1 MNISMK
7 PGRSNRG
14 FTILEILVVV
24 AVISIIASTILL
36 NTNLSRPD
44 NELKKHANTLGKT
57 LQLLMQEAIIGD
69 RNYALSLMPGA
80 YQVLE
85 YDGNEWSLTTDPFFL
100 SLHGEHEFHD
110 ELVIDQNIIRI
121 EKSEKPQP
129 HILILASGEMSI
141 FEWNIE
147 DRENNFRVRINSS
160 LLGKITI
167 EGPAETLL

>member
-1 MNISMK
+1 MGTAMK
-7 PGRSNRG
+7 PEGCSRG

-44 NELKKHANTLGKT
+44 NELKKHASTLGKT

-69 RNYALSLMPGA
+69 RNFALSIMPGG
-80 YQVLE
+80 YQILE
-85 YDGNEWSLTTDPFFL
+85 FDGNDWSLSTDPFFL
-100 SLHGEHEFHD
+100 SLHREHEYHD
-110 ELVIDQNIIRI
+110 ELVMDQNIISI
-121 EKSEKPQP
+121 EKTEKPQP
-129 HILILASGEMSI
+129 HILILASGEMSV

-147 DRENNFRVRINSS
+147 DRKNNFRVRINSS

-167 EGPAETLL
+167 EGPAESLL

>member
-1 MNISMK
+1 MSISVK
-7 PGRSNRG
+7 PGTCNRG

-44 NELKKHANTLGKT
+44 NEIKKHASTLGKT

-69 RNYALSLMPGA
+69 RNYALSLVPGG

-85 YDGNEWSLTTDPFFL
+85 YDGNDWLLSTDPFFL
-100 SLHGEHEFHD
+100 SLRGEHGYHD
-110 ELVIDQNIIRI
+110 ELVIDQNIIQV
-121 EKSEKPQP
+121 EKTEKPQP
-129 HILILASGEMSI
+129 HILILASGEMSV

-147 DRENNFRVRINSS
+147 DRENNFRVRIISS

-167 EGPAETLL
+167 EGPAESLL